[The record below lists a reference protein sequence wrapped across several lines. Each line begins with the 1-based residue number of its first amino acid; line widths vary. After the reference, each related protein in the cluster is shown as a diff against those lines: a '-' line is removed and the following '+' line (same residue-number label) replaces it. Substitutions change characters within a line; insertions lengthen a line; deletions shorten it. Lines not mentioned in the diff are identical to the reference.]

1 MRLGCGI
8 QGMLG
13 LEPGSV
19 DLVLCDLPSGETAAK
34 FDVPVSL
41 PDFWRA
47 SWQCLKP
54 TGIVVVM
61 ASSFRFAVEVHQS
74 QPKAFRYDIIWSKD
88 KGTGFLSSGNRP
100 LRSHEFVLV
109 FWSETGT
116 YNVQM
121 VETGIPIAKNTQGK
135 VNSGENY
142 GNLPSGTKLSRAGA
156 TDRFPRSVIEEE
168 CIGVQNRAR
177 VHPQQKPDDLFR
189 RLIRMYSNPGELA
202 VDPCAGSG
210 TTERAALA
218 EGRRAICWD
227 IQERFGKRKGAQ
239 ILIGE
244 DLGNVA
250 AKARLGT

>member
-1 MRLGCGI
+1 MRHGDGI

-34 FDVPVSL
+34 FDIKVSL

-47 SWQCLKP
+47 SWQCLKL
-54 TGIVVVM
+54 TGIVCVM
-61 ASSFRFAVEVHQS
+61 ASSFRFADEVYQS
-74 QPKAFRYDIIWSKD
+74 QAKAFRYDMVWSKN
-88 KGTGFLSSGNRP
+88 TASGFLNAKKRP

-109 FWSETGT
+109 FSRESGT
-116 YNVQM
+116 YNIEM
-121 VETGIPIAKNTQGK
+121 VETGVPIASNTCGK
-135 VNSGENY
+135 KPKSENY
-142 GNLPSGTKLSRAGA
+142 GHMVSGLSRAGA
-156 TDRFPRSVIEEE
+156 TDRYPFSVILAD
-168 CIGVQNRAR
+168 VVHVNDSNR

-189 RLIRMYSNPGELA
+189 RLIRMYSNPGELC

-227 IQERFGKRKGAQ
+227 IQERFGKRKGEQ
-239 ILIGE
+239 LLIGQ
-244 DLGNVA
+244 DRA
-250 AKARLGT
+250 